1 MDSNPPTTQQG
12 KIIATHPP
20 PYHWNKK
27 WLRVKYK
34 EEKLSVS
41 EIAKECKVS
50 FKTIARWLDRFGIRK
65 IKSYGITRRGPKA
78 GYWKGGR
85 YKDNTSGRVWIYSPD
100 HPSCTKK
107 GYVLEYRLVME
118 RFIGRYL
125 RPNEIIHHKN
135 KIVDDNRLENLEI
148 IVLGEPNCGEVRCQF
163 CNKKFKVG

>member
-1 MDSNPPTTQQG
+1 ME
-12 KIIATHPP
+12 K
-20 PYHWNKK
+20 HWNKK

-41 EIAKECKVS
+41 EIAKECEVS
-50 FKTIARWLDRFGIRK
+50 FKTITRWLDRFGIRK
-65 IKSYGITRRGPKA
+65 IKSYGYTRRGPEA

-85 YKDNTSGRVWIYSPD
+85 YQDNTSGRVWIYNPN

-107 GYVLEYRLVME
+107 GYILEYRLVME
-118 RFIGRYL
+118 KFIGRYL

-148 IVLGEPNCGEVRCQF
+148 IVLGEPNCGEAICPF

>member
-1 MDSNPPTTQQG
+1 ME
-12 KIIATHPP
+12 K
-20 PYHWNKK
+20 HWNKK

-50 FKTIARWLDRFGIRK
+50 FMTIARWLDRFEIRK
-65 IKSYGITRRGPKA
+65 IKSYGIIRRGSKA

-85 YKDNTSGRVWIYSPD
+85 YKDNASGYVWVFNPN

-107 GYVLEYRLVME
+107 GYVLEHRLVME
-118 RFIGRYL
+118 KFMGRHL
-125 RPNEIIHHKN
+125 RPNEIVHHRN
-135 KIVDDNRLENLEI
+135 KMKDDNRIENLEVV
-148 IVLGEPNCGEVRCQF
+148 VLGEPNCGKVRCPF

>member
-1 MDSNPPTTQQG
+1 ME
-12 KIIATHPP
+12 K
-20 PYHWNKK
+20 HWNKK

-41 EIAKECKVS
+41 EIAKECEVS
-50 FKTIARWLDRFGIRK
+50 FKTITRWLDRFGIRK
-65 IKSYGITRRGPKA
+65 IKSYGYTRRGPEA

-107 GYVLEYRLVME
+107 GYVLEHRLVME
-118 RFIGRYL
+118 KFIGRYL
-125 RPNEIIHHKN
+125 RLNEIIHHKN

-148 IVLGEPNCGEVRCQF
+148 IVLGEPNCGEVICPF
-163 CNKKFKVG
+163 CNKKFEVG